1 MKVSE
6 LMTRDVIAVD
16 EGATIGEAVSVLVE
30 HGFRHL
36 PIVRGR
42 RPVGMI
48 SDRDLRRVEG
58 MVASSLLA
66 GGGSGGRGD
75 AAYGAPVTSLA
86 QGDVVAVPESAS
98 VREAIDAM
106 LEGHVSSVVVVDER
120 GELAGIVST
129 VDVLRTARAF
139 L

>member
-6 LMTRDVIAVD
+6 LMTRDVVSVD
-16 EGATIGEAVSVLVE
+16 ETATVGEAMGVLVE

-36 PIVRGR
+36 PIVRGG
-42 RPVGMI
+42 RPVGMV

-58 MVASSLLA
+58 MIASELA
-66 GGGSGGRGD
+66 GGQGG
-75 AAYGAPVTSLA
+75 AAYDAPVLTLVH
-86 QGDVVAVPESAS
+86 GEPIIIAS
-98 VREAIDAM
+98 DALVRDAIDAM
-106 LEGHVSSVVVVDER
+106 LSAHVSSVMVVDER

-129 VDVLRTARAF
+129 ADVLRVARAM

>member
-6 LMTRDVIAVD
+6 LMTRDVLFVD
-16 EGATIGEAVSVLVE
+16 ETATVGEAMGVLVE

-42 RPVGMI
+42 RPVGMV

-58 MVASSLLA
+58 MVASALA
-66 GGGSGGRGD
+66 GGEGG
-75 AAYGAPVTSLA
+75 AAYDAPVTTLVH
-86 QGDVVAVPESAS
+86 GDPIVVTSDAN
-98 VREAIDAM
+98 VRDAIDAM
-106 LEGHVSSVVVVDER
+106 LSEHVGSVMVVDER

-129 VDVLRTARAF
+129 VDVLRVARAM

>member
-66 GGGSGGRGD
+66 SGGSGARGD